1 MACIKVRWS
10 YLNSHLQTKKK
21 EKKNWLNSLRNI
33 IVNCTHLFALN
44 LFFGYIFKCFC
55 WSWRICFRWQRTMSK
70 CHPVVEIN
78 WVFMISA
85 MLTSTHVWPAL
96 PWLFSLIGILIYAPN
111 LTNYH
116 LICVELRSQV
126 LTISRRFHIQNH
138 TRSECFWV
146 WYVTHRRKVNYVS
159 SSPIY

>member
-21 EKKNWLNSLRNI
+21 EKKIVWTACVILLWTVPIYLHWISSSVTYLSAFVGHEGFVSGDREPWASATQLSRSTGFLWSQQCWLPLM
-33 IVNCTHLFALN
+33 
-44 LFFGYIFKCFC
+44 FGRPYPDY
-55 WSWRICFRWQRTMSK
+55 S
-70 CHPVVEIN
+70 
-78 WVFMISA
+78 
-85 MLTSTHVWPAL
+85 VW
-96 PWLFSLIGILIYAPN
+96 IGILIYAPN

-116 LICVELRSQV
+116 LICVELSSQV